1 MNEAE
6 AREIVAGPQSDRLGI
21 LPKYYEARGFLEGLE
36 AGRKEKVGCE
46 HLDAPYRRLLKELAA
61 AKAEIECL
69 RRAEKNQDKR
79 VFEEVHDRRVWRE
92 AFEAERKRFALL
104 SESAGKMAK
113 ALDDIEAHTVHPFS
127 GEKWRNYLHQVAKE
141 AATAYRKGEQKGGQA

>member
-61 AKAEIECL
+61 AKAEVERLTEEL
-69 RRAEKNQDKR
+69 RVADLDADHCEKLLEDELK
-79 VFEEVHDRRVWRE
+79 
-92 AFEAERKRFALL
+92 ALKKA
-104 SESAGKMAK
+104 AGKMAE
-113 ALDDIEAHTVHPFS
+113 ALEDIEAHTIHPFS